1 MYSIV
6 LSQLYFVRL
15 DEHFVV
21 MIICIILIQYNVIPT
36 EEFFIFEFIPNTF
49 LISII
54 EILKI
59 YQTNCYVHLNLSIFN
74 LIVRFITGWAI
85 QLTKW
90 PFSTFKS
97 QAG

>member
-59 YQTNCYVHLNLSIFN
+59 YQTNCYVHLN
-74 LIVRFITGWAI
+74 
-85 QLTKW
+85 
-90 PFSTFKS
+90 
-97 QAG
+97 

>member
-1 MYSIV
+1 MFHIYHIHLSQLKCIVSIV

-21 MIICIILIQYNVIPT
+21 MIICIILIQYNIIPT
-36 EEFFIFEFIPNTF
+36 EEFFIFEFIPYTF

-59 YQTNCYVHLNLSIFN
+59 DQTNCYVH
-74 LIVRFITGWAI
+74 IVN
-85 QLTKW
+85 
-90 PFSTFKS
+90 
-97 QAG
+97 